1 MKTEIEIIG
10 TALFGKSWMTQ
21 IAENLKD
28 QNGESITRQSVQN
41 WHRRNRVPVWAKE
54 QLKVLVAV
62 RLAEIQALSKTFDDY
77 DFVVDKVIE
86 KFLWWNQSK
95 ITIESSIYC
104 KLEFSQDEFN
114 NEQHHATITL
124 EKPTDLSDWHVLDFD
139 EKYFMRDMVNIR
151 NELKK
156 KLQRSFAVSK

>member
-10 TALFGKSWMTQ
+10 KALFGKSWMTQ

-41 WHRRNRVPVWAKE
+41 WHRHNRVPMWAKD
-54 QLKVLVAV
+54 QLKKIASV
-62 RLAEIQALSKTFDDY
+62 RLSEIQELNKLFDNY
-77 DFVVDKVIE
+77 DFVVNDAIE
-86 KFLWWNQSK
+86 SFLWWNQSK

-114 NEQHHATITL
+114 NEQYHATITL
-124 EKPTDLSDWHVLDFD
+124 EKPTDLGDWHVLNFD
-139 EKYFMRDMVNIR
+139 EKYFMRDMINIR

-156 KLQRSFAVSK
+156 KLQRIFAVSK

>member
-1 MKTEIEIIG
+1 MKTEIQIIG
-10 TALFGKSWMTQ
+10 EALFGKSWMTQ

-41 WHRRNRVPVWAKE
+41 WQRNNRVPMWAKE
-54 QLKVLVAV
+54 QLKKLAAA
-62 RLAEIQALSKTFDDY
+62 RLAEIQELNNTFDDY
-77 DFVVDKVIE
+77 DFVVSEVIE
-86 KFLWWNQSK
+86 SFLWWNQSK

-104 KLEFSQDEFN
+104 KLEFSNDEFN
-114 NEQHHATITL
+114 NEQYHATITL
-124 EKPTDLSDWHVLDFD
+124 EKPTDSSDWHVLNFD
-139 EKYFMRDMVNIR
+139 EKYFMRDMINIR